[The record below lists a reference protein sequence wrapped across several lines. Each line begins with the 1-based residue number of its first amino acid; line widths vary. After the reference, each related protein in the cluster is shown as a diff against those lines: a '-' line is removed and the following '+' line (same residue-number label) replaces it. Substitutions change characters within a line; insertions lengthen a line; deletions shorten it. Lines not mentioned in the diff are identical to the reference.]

1 MNKNRTCPPPFVDK
15 VEEICSPPIPIE
27 ECPIKP
33 PPIKEV
39 ICETIHP
46 PKPETPECGCV
57 KPEVKQEVKFVDAED
72 ITPEDKDYTI
82 PVKKDPETGLLF
94 APEIEGK
101 VVDKELNEESDNP
114 IENATVARVT
124 REINERVDGISKRL
138 AALPDAFTY
147 DSLRHFLSSVH
158 IESDED
164 TNSTYITKIVRS
176 TGVEVNAN
184 ELVIGTMVFIKG
196 VGPDYWL
203 VTKTINSI
211 FADTADINL
220 VKLEFFDKA
229 GEDNI
234 TNVTSAEIDETI
246 II

>member
-1 MNKNRTCPPPFVDK
+1 MNKNR
-15 VEEICSPPIPIE
+15 PPIPPA
-27 ECPIKP
+27 PICGTTHPHPMK
-33 PPIKEV
+33 
-39 ICETIHP
+39 P
-46 PKPETPECGCV
+46 PKPPM
-57 KPEVKQEVKFVDAED
+57 KYIDAED
-72 ITPEDKDYTI
+72 LSESDTDYTI
-82 PVKKDPETGLLF
+82 PVKKDPETGLLYTQDV
-94 APEIEGK
+94 ED
-101 VVDKELNEESDNP
+101 VVIDNELNEESSNP
-114 IENATVARVT
+114 IENAVVAKTT

-138 AALPDAFTY
+138 ANLPDAFTY
-147 DSLRHFLSSVH
+147 DSLRHFLDNVH
-158 IESDED
+158 IESNPD

-176 TGVEVNAN
+176 TGVEVNAS

-234 TNVTSAEIDETI
+234 TNVTPAEIEETI
-246 II
+246 KF